1 MPKSHHSKYRN
12 RLARITIRPK
22 GHEQTDDCMALEKGR
37 NLFKQYSEPLVAKL
51 EGVNP
56 ATLTWLTLPTGLASA
71 WLMMSAGTGQE
82 GALMF
87 LGAAFLMAAAMALD
101 GLDGN
106 LARATGKVTRWG
118 DYLDHTLDRV
128 LDVIWILALG
138 YNMVWFGHV
147 ELAWIA
153 AMLTMFGSY
162 LGTQAQAVAGSRNYG
177 GFSRA
182 DRMVLTF
189 IALLG
194 AAIMSYM
201 GAVSWGEWNDIEINP
216 ISIILAISGVG
227 GIYTFIIRFYKARSD
242 LQALDESKP
251 LSTSKGKDTVDE

>member
-1 MPKSHHSKYRN
+1 
-12 RLARITIRPK
+12 
-22 GHEQTDDCMALEKGR
+22 MALEKGR
-37 NLFKQYSEPLVAKL
+37 NLFKNLSEPLVSRL

-56 ATLTWLTLPTGLASA
+56 ATLTWLTLPTGLTAA
-71 WLMMSAGTGQE
+71 WLMMEAGEGQE

-87 LGAAFLMAAAMALD
+87 FGAAVMMVAAMALD

-106 LARATGKVTRWG
+106 LARATGQVTRWG

-128 LDVIWILALG
+128 LDVVWILALG
-138 YNMVWFGHV
+138 YNMIWFGHI
-147 ELAWIA
+147 ELAWTA

-182 DRMVLTF
+182 DRMVLTV

-194 AAIMSYM
+194 AALMAYM
-201 GAVSWGEWNDIEINP
+201 DAGSWGEWNGIEINP
-216 ISIILAISGVG
+216 ISIILGISGFG
-227 GIYTFIIRFYKARSD
+227 GMYTFIIRFIKARAD
-242 LQALDESKP
+242 LQSLDSSKP
-251 LSTSKGKDTVDE
+251 LSKSKDSDSNDE

>member
-1 MPKSHHSKYRN
+1 
-12 RLARITIRPK
+12 
-22 GHEQTDDCMALEKGR
+22 MALEKGR
-37 NLFKQYSEPLVAKL
+37 NLFKNLSEPLVSRL

-56 ATLTWLTLPTGLASA
+56 ATLTWLTLPTGLAAA
-71 WLMMSAGTGQE
+71 WLMMEAGEGQE

-87 LGAAFLMAAAMALD
+87 FGAAVLMATAMALD

-106 LARATGKVTRWG
+106 LARATGQVTRWG

-128 LDVIWILALG
+128 LDVVWILALG
-138 YNMVWFGHV
+138 YNMIWFGHI
-147 ELAWIA
+147 ELAWTA

-189 IALLG
+189 VALLS
-194 AAIMSYM
+194 AALMAYM
-201 GAVSWGEWNDIEINP
+201 DAGSWGEWSGIEINP
-216 ISIILAISGVG
+216 ISIILGISGFG
-227 GIYTFIIRFYKARSD
+227 GIYTFIIRFIKARAD
-242 LQALDESKP
+242 LQSLDSSKP
-251 LSTSKGKDTVDE
+251 LSMAKDNHSNDE

>member
-1 MPKSHHSKYRN
+1 
-12 RLARITIRPK
+12 
-22 GHEQTDDCMALEKGR
+22 MALEKGR
-37 NLFKQYSEPLVAKL
+37 NLFKNLSEPLVSRL

-56 ATLTWLTLPTGLASA
+56 ATLTWLTLPTGLAAA
-71 WLMMSAGTGQE
+71 WLMMEAGEGQE

-87 LGAAFLMAAAMALD
+87 FGAAVLMASAMALD

-106 LARATGKVTRWG
+106 LARATGRVTRWG

-128 LDVIWILALG
+128 LDVVWILALG
-138 YNMVWFGHV
+138 YNMIWFGHV

-182 DRMVLTF
+182 DIMVLTF

-194 AAIMSYM
+194 ASLMAYM
-201 GAVSWGEWNDIEINP
+201 DASSWGEWSGIEINP
-216 ISIILAISGVG
+216 ISIILGISGVG
-227 GIYTFIIRFYKARSD
+227 GIYTFIIRFIKARAD
-242 LQALDESKP
+242 LQSLDSSKP
-251 LSTSKGKDTVDE
+251 LSKAKGNDSNDE

>member
-1 MPKSHHSKYRN
+1 
-12 RLARITIRPK
+12 
-22 GHEQTDDCMALEKGR
+22 MALEKGR
-37 NLFKQYSEPLVAKL
+37 NLFKKLSEPLVSKL

-56 ATLTWLTLPTGLASA
+56 ATLTWLTLPTGLAAA
-71 WLMMSAGTGQE
+71 WMMMNAESGQE

-87 LGAAFLMAAAMALD
+87 LGAAFLMASAMALD

-128 LDVIWILALG
+128 LDVVWILALG
-138 YNMVWFGHV
+138 YNLVWFGHV

-189 IALLG
+189 AALIS
-194 AAIMSYM
+194 AAIMAYLD
-201 GAVSWGEWNDIEINP
+201 AASWGEWNNIEINP
-216 ISIILAISGVG
+216 ISLIIAISGLG
-227 GIYTFIIRFYKARSD
+227 GIYTFIIRFYKARED
-242 LQALDESKP
+242 LQSLDKTKP
-251 LSTSKGKDTVDE
+251 LSTPKGKESNDD

>member
-1 MPKSHHSKYRN
+1 
-12 RLARITIRPK
+12 
-22 GHEQTDDCMALEKGR
+22 MALEKGR
-37 NLFKQYSEPLVAKL
+37 NLFKNLSEPLVSRL

-56 ATLTWLTLPTGLASA
+56 ATLTWLTLPTGLAAA
-71 WLMMSAGTGQE
+71 WLMMEAGEGQN

-87 LGAAFLMAAAMALD
+87 FGAAVLMATAMALD

-106 LARATGKVTRWG
+106 LARATGQVTRWG

-128 LDVIWILALG
+128 LDVVWILALG

-147 ELAWIA
+147 ELAWAA

-182 DRMVLTF
+182 DRMVMTF
-189 IALLG
+189 IALFG
-194 AAIMSYM
+194 ASILAFMDAS
-201 GAVSWGEWNDIEINP
+201 SWGEWNSIEINP
-216 ISIILAISGVG
+216 ISIILAISGIG
-227 GIYTFIIRFYKARSD
+227 GIYTFIIRFFKARAD
-242 LQALDESKP
+242 LQSLDLSKP
-251 LSTSKGKDTVDE
+251 LSKSKDNDSNDE

>member
-1 MPKSHHSKYRN
+1 
-12 RLARITIRPK
+12 
-22 GHEQTDDCMALEKGR
+22 MALEKGR
-37 NLFKQYSEPLVAKL
+37 NLFKNMSEPLVSRL

-56 ATLTWLTLPTGLASA
+56 ATLTWLTLPTGLAAA
-71 WLMMSAGTGQE
+71 WLMMCAGEGEE

-87 LGAAFLMAAAMALD
+87 LGAAFLMATAMALD

-128 LDVIWILALG
+128 LDVVWILALG

-147 ELAWIA
+147 ELAWAA
-153 AMLTMFGSY
+153 AMLAMFGSY
-162 LGTQAQAVAGSRNYG
+162 LGTQAQAVSGNRNYG

-194 AAIMSYM
+194 ASLMAYLGSD
-201 GAVSWGEWNDIEINP
+201 AWGVWQGIELNP
-216 ISIILAISGVG
+216 ISLILAISGAG
-227 GIYTFIIRFYKARSD
+227 GIYTFIVRFFNARAD
-242 LQALDESKP
+242 LQAQDLSKP
-251 LSTSKGKDTVDE
+251 LSIPKDSKSADE

>member
-1 MPKSHHSKYRN
+1 
-12 RLARITIRPK
+12 
-22 GHEQTDDCMALEKGR
+22 MALEKGR
-37 NLFKQYSEPLVAKL
+37 NLFKKISEPLVSKL

-56 ATLTWLTLPTGLASA
+56 ATLTWLTLPTGLAAA
-71 WLMMSAGTGQE
+71 WLMMEAGQGQD

-87 LGAAFLMAAAMALD
+87 VGAAFLMAAAMALD

-106 LARATGKVTRWG
+106 LARATGQVTRWG

-128 LDVIWILALG
+128 LDVVWILALG
-138 YNMVWFGHV
+138 YNLVWFGHV

-189 IALLG
+189 VALLV
-194 AAIMSYM
+194 AAIMAYTDA
-201 GAVSWGEWNDIEINP
+201 GSWGEWNDIEFNP
-216 ISIILAISGVG
+216 ISFIIAISGIG
-227 GIYTFIIRFYKARSD
+227 GIYTFIVRFFKARAD
-242 LQALDESKP
+242 LQSLDKSKP
-251 LSTSKGKDTVDE
+251 LSTTKDKENTDE

>member
-1 MPKSHHSKYRN
+1 
-12 RLARITIRPK
+12 
-22 GHEQTDDCMALEKGR
+22 MALEKGR
-37 NLFKQYSEPLVAKL
+37 NLFKRLSEPLVSKL

-56 ATLTWLTLPTGLASA
+56 ATLTWLTLPTGLAAA
-71 WLMMSAGTGQE
+71 WMMMNAESGQE

-87 LGAAFLMAAAMALD
+87 LGAAFLMASAMALD

-128 LDVIWILALG
+128 LDVVWILALG
-138 YNMVWFGHV
+138 YNLVWFGHV

-189 IALLG
+189 VALIG
-194 AAIMSYM
+194 AALMAYLD
-201 GAVSWGEWNDIEINP
+201 AASWGEWNNIEINP
-216 ISIILAISGVG
+216 ISLIIAISGLG
-227 GIYTFIIRFYKARSD
+227 GIYTFIIRFYKARED
-242 LQALDESKP
+242 LQSLDKTKP
-251 LSTSKGKDTVDE
+251 LSTPKGKEDNDD

>member
-1 MPKSHHSKYRN
+1 
-12 RLARITIRPK
+12 
-22 GHEQTDDCMALEKGR
+22 MALEKGR
-37 NLFKQYSEPLVAKL
+37 NLFKNLSEPLVSRL

-56 ATLTWLTLPTGLASA
+56 ATLTWLTLPTGLAAA
-71 WLMMSAGTGQE
+71 WLMMEAGEGQE

-87 LGAAFLMAAAMALD
+87 FGAAVLMATAMALD

-106 LARATGKVTRWG
+106 LARATGQVTRWG

-128 LDVIWILALG
+128 LDVVWILALG
-138 YNMVWFGHV
+138 YNMIWFGHV

-182 DRMVLTF
+182 DRMVLTVV
-189 IALLG
+189 ALLS
-194 AAIMSYM
+194 AALMAYM
-201 GAVSWGEWNDIEINP
+201 DAGSWGEWSGIEINP
-216 ISIILAISGVG
+216 ISIILGISGLG
-227 GIYTFIIRFYKARSD
+227 GIYTFIIRFIKARKELQSLD
-242 LQALDESKP
+242 LSKP
-251 LSTSKGKDTVDE
+251 LSKSKGNDSNDE

>member
-1 MPKSHHSKYRN
+1 
-12 RLARITIRPK
+12 
-22 GHEQTDDCMALEKGR
+22 MALEKGR
-37 NLFKQYSEPLVAKL
+37 NLFKKLSEPLVSKL

-56 ATLTWLTLPTGLASA
+56 ATLTWLTLPTGLAAA
-71 WLMMSAGTGQE
+71 WMMMNAESGQE

-87 LGAAFLMAAAMALD
+87 LGAAFLMASAMALD

-128 LDVIWILALG
+128 LDVVWILALG
-138 YNMVWFGHV
+138 YNLVWFGHV
-147 ELAWIA
+147 ELAWTA

-189 IALLG
+189 VALIS
-194 AAIMSYM
+194 AAIMAYLD
-201 GAVSWGEWNDIEINP
+201 AASWGEWNNIEINP
-216 ISIILAISGVG
+216 ISLIIAISGLG
-227 GIYTFIIRFYKARSD
+227 GIYTFIIRFYKARED
-242 LQALDESKP
+242 LQSLDKTKP
-251 LSTSKGKDTVDE
+251 LSTPKGKEDNDD

>member
-1 MPKSHHSKYRN
+1 
-12 RLARITIRPK
+12 
-22 GHEQTDDCMALEKGR
+22 MALEKGR
-37 NLFKQYSEPLVAKL
+37 NLFKKFSEPLVSKL

-56 ATLTWLTLPTGLASA
+56 STLTWLTLPTGLAAA
-71 WLMMSAGTGQE
+71 WLMMEAGQGQD

-87 LGAAFLMAAAMALD
+87 VGAAFLMAAAMALD

-106 LARATGKVTRWG
+106 LARATGQVTRWG

-128 LDVIWILALG
+128 LDVVWILALG
-138 YNMVWFGHV
+138 YNLVWFGHV

-189 IALLG
+189 VALLV
-194 AAIMSYM
+194 AAIMAYTDA
-201 GAVSWGEWNDIEINP
+201 GSWGEWNDIEFNP
-216 ISIILAISGVG
+216 ISFIIAISGIG
-227 GIYTFIIRFYKARSD
+227 GIYTFIVRFFKARAD
-242 LQALDESKP
+242 LQSLDKSKP
-251 LSTSKGKDTVDE
+251 LSTTKDKENTDE

>member
-1 MPKSHHSKYRN
+1 
-12 RLARITIRPK
+12 
-22 GHEQTDDCMALEKGR
+22 MALEKGR
-37 NLFKQYSEPLVAKL
+37 NLFKNLSEPLVSRL

-56 ATLTWLTLPTGLASA
+56 ATLTWLTLPTGLAAA
-71 WLMMSAGTGQE
+71 WLMMEAGEGQE

-87 LGAAFLMAAAMALD
+87 FGAAVLMATAMALD

-106 LARATGKVTRWG
+106 LARATGQVTRWG

-128 LDVIWILALG
+128 LDVVWILALG
-138 YNMVWFGHV
+138 YNMIWFGHI
-147 ELAWIA
+147 ELAWTA

-189 IALLG
+189 VALLG
-194 AAIMSYM
+194 AALMAYM
-201 GAVSWGEWNDIEINP
+201 DAGSWGEWSGIEINP
-216 ISIILAISGVG
+216 ISIILGISGFG
-227 GIYTFIIRFYKARSD
+227 GIYTFIIRFIKARAD
-242 LQALDESKP
+242 LQSLDSSKP
-251 LSTSKGKDTVDE
+251 LSMAKDNDSNDE

>member
-1 MPKSHHSKYRN
+1 
-12 RLARITIRPK
+12 
-22 GHEQTDDCMALEKGR
+22 MALEKGR
-37 NLFKQYSEPLVAKL
+37 NLFKKLSEPLVSKL

-56 ATLTWLTLPTGLASA
+56 ATLTWLTLPTGLAAA
-71 WLMMSAGTGQE
+71 WMMMNAESGQE

-87 LGAAFLMAAAMALD
+87 LGAAFLMASAMALD

-128 LDVIWILALG
+128 LDVAWILALG
-138 YNMVWFGHV
+138 YNLVWFGHV

-189 IALLG
+189 VALIS
-194 AAIMSYM
+194 AAVMAYLD
-201 GAVSWGEWNDIEINP
+201 AASWGEWNNIEINP
-216 ISIILAISGVG
+216 ISLIIAISGLG
-227 GIYTFIIRFYKARSD
+227 GIYTFVIRFYKAREN
-242 LQALDESKP
+242 LQSLDKTKP
-251 LSTSKGKDTVDE
+251 LSTPKGKENNDD

>member
-1 MPKSHHSKYRN
+1 
-12 RLARITIRPK
+12 
-22 GHEQTDDCMALEKGR
+22 MALEKGR
-37 NLFKQYSEPLVAKL
+37 NLFKNLSEPLVSRL

-56 ATLTWLTLPTGLASA
+56 ATLTWLTLPTGLAAA
-71 WLMMSAGTGQE
+71 WLMMEAGEGQE

-87 LGAAFLMAAAMALD
+87 FGAAVLMATAMALD

-106 LARATGKVTRWG
+106 LARATGRVTRWG

-128 LDVIWILALG
+128 LDVVWILALG
-138 YNMVWFGHV
+138 YNMIWFGHF

-189 IALLG
+189 VALLG
-194 AAIMSYM
+194 ASLMAYM
-201 GAVSWGEWNDIEINP
+201 DASSWGEWSGIEINP
-216 ISIILAISGVG
+216 ISIILGISGVG
-227 GIYTFIIRFYKARSD
+227 GIYTFIIRFIKARAD
-242 LQALDESKP
+242 LQSLDSSKP
-251 LSTSKGKDTVDE
+251 LSKAKGNDSNDE

>member
-1 MPKSHHSKYRN
+1 
-12 RLARITIRPK
+12 
-22 GHEQTDDCMALEKGR
+22 MALEKGR
-37 NLFKQYSEPLVAKL
+37 NLFKKLSEPLVSKL

-56 ATLTWLTLPTGLASA
+56 ATLTWLTLPTGLAAA
-71 WLMMSAGTGQE
+71 WMMMNAESGQE

-87 LGAAFLMAAAMALD
+87 LGAAFLMASAMALD

-128 LDVIWILALG
+128 LDVVWILALG
-138 YNMVWFGHV
+138 YNLVWFGHV

-189 IALLG
+189 AALIS
-194 AAIMSYM
+194 AAIMAYLD
-201 GAVSWGEWNDIEINP
+201 AASWGEWNNIEINP
-216 ISIILAISGVG
+216 ISLIIAISGLG
-227 GIYTFIIRFYKARSD
+227 GIYTFVIRFYKARED
-242 LQALDESKP
+242 LQSLDKTKP
-251 LSTSKGKDTVDE
+251 LSTPKGKESNDD